1 LCILFVQK
9 VRYTFWH
16 DAVEIALH
24 IGPSFQRLKSKMSL
38 SPSPIY
44 LLAGPTAS
52 GKSAKAL
59 DWAMRTGGVILNAD
73 SMQLYADVPTLTA
86 RPDALDTT
94 RAPHRLYGPLDGQ
107 TLWSTGDWLRAA
119 RPYISEALAGGP
131 PLCIAGG
138 TGLYFNALV
147 HGLAD
152 IPDID
157 DSVRTEA
164 RAAYD
169 LMGEVRLRD
178 LLKTRDPEAEARIMP
193 NDQQRLSRAYEVWLQ
208 TGRSLSDWQNN
219 TVPELAAESYTL
231 EILHPDR
238 AWLYERCD
246 RRLQIML
253 DHGALD
259 EVRALMAKGLAPGW
273 PIMRVLGLAEFV
285 AYLAGDMT
293 LDEALTLARQ
303 KTRNYAKRQS
313 TWFRNQFKKPG

>member
-1 LCILFVQK
+1 MMQN
-9 VRYTFWH
+9 
-16 DAVEIALH
+16 DA
-24 IGPSFQRLKSKMSL
+24 
-38 SPSPIY
+38 PIY

-59 DWAMRTGGVILNAD
+59 AWAEQTGGTILNAD

-86 RPDALDTT
+86 RPDTAEEA
-94 RAPHRLYGPLDGQ
+94 RAPHRLYGHLDGR

-119 RPYISEALAGGP
+119 RPFITEALNGGP
-131 PLCIAGG
+131 PLCIVGG

-147 HGLAD
+147 HGLAE

-157 DSVRTEA
+157 EGVRSEA

-169 LMGEVRLRD
+169 EMGEENLRA
-178 LLKTRDPEAEARIMP
+178 LLRRHDPQAEARIMA

-208 TGRSLSDWQNN
+208 TGRALTWWQTH
-219 TVPELAAESYTL
+219 TVPELAPETYRL
-231 EILHPDR
+231 DILHPDR

-259 EVRALMAKGLAPGW
+259 EVRALMDKGLEPDW
-273 PIMRVLGLAEFV
+273 PIMRVLGLGEFV
-285 AYLAGDMT
+285 AYMKGETTLEDALA
-293 LDEALTLARQ
+293 LARQ

-313 TWFRNQFKKPG
+313 TWFRNQFKQPG